1 MGKETPRA
9 QGTRL
14 FTSSGPARALH
25 NTTAFSIFTELCKY
39 HHYVIAEHS
48 HDPPRNPVPIAVI
61 PSHALSPP
69 LRPLATTHLSLSM
82 DLSILGISYK
92 WNHNIW
98 GFFFYDWLLSLGIV
112 FI

>member
-14 FTSSGPARALH
+14 FTPSGSARAVH
-25 NTTAFSIFTELCKY
+25 NTAAFSIFTELCKY
-39 HHYVIAEHS
+39 HHCVIAEHS
-48 HDPPRNPVPIAVI
+48 HDPQRNPVPIAVI

-69 LRPLATTHLSLSM
+69 LSPLATTHLSLSM

-92 WNHNIW
+92 WNHIIYGW
-98 GFFFYDWLLSLGIV
+98 LFFFMTGFFPLA
-112 FI
+112 